1 MSYQSF
7 NNNKNNKKKKKSEN
21 WRRNHNYEYEYR
33 QENLCNN
40 DISASTSGQNP
51 LPEIPGFYID
61 PNTRK
66 YYKIMPNIPGMVELF
81 KISNLI

>member
-7 NNNKNNKKKKKSEN
+7 NYNKNNKKKKKLEN
-21 WRRNHNYEYEYR
+21 WRNNHNFEYR

-40 DISASTSGQNP
+40 DMSASTSGQNA
-51 LPEIPGFYID
+51 LPNIPGFYID
-61 PNTRK
+61 SNTRK